1 MGKQLKKG
9 NNNQMPFQEVRVAWE
24 KSKFF
29 EEELTRKLM
38 LNAAEIDADCLK
50 ISEIMRREVFES
62 LEQRDW
68 DGLLTALID
77 YDIRV
82 EHLIDHLTDIR
93 KEIPKALGRLEK
105 ELPEN

>member
-1 MGKQLKKG
+1 
-9 NNNQMPFQEVRVAWE
+9 
-24 KSKFF
+24 
-29 EEELTRKLM
+29 M
-38 LNAAEIDADCLK
+38 LNAAEIDTYCLK

-82 EHLIDHLTDIR
+82 EHLIDHLIDIR
-93 KEIPKALGRLEK
+93 KEIPKALGKLEK
-105 ELPEN
+105 ELPKN

>member
-1 MGKQLKKG
+1 MGEQLKKE
-9 NNNQMPFQEVRVAWE
+9 NNNQIPFREVRTVWE

-29 EEELTRKLM
+29 DEELTRKLM

-62 LEQRDW
+62 LRQRDW

-77 YDIRV
+77 YDIRT
-82 EHLIDHLTDIR
+82 EHLIDHLTYIR
-93 KEIPKALGRLEK
+93 KEIPKALDKLER